1 MRTDF
6 DAVIIGAG
14 PAGASASIL
23 LARAGWSVALIEKQP
38 FPRRKVCGECVAA
51 SNLPLLDA
59 LGVGDAFDLR
69 AGPPLRQVA
78 LMRGAR
84 SVVAALPPVAG
95 SARPWGRALGR
106 ETLDTLLVGAART
119 AGVHVF
125 QPWSAQAV
133 DGGPGAWRCTVRP
146 VGAGPGS
153 LELRAPVAIA
163 AHGSW
168 EALPSGRERRR
179 GDRGPADLLAFKA
192 NFIGAGLADGLLPVL
207 AFAGG
212 YGGMVVADGGVT
224 TLAAC
229 VRRDTLEAWRRALPG
244 VPAGEAVETMLR
256 RACEGVDAALRHAR
270 REGPWLAAGPL
281 DPGVR
286 VRDDDRLLR
295 IGNAAGEAH
304 PIIGEGMSM
313 ALQSAWLLC
322 AELLAPAPA
331 RAAASAAARNAAPAA
346 ARAAASARAARC
358 ERDPRSPARQRDVAR
373 RYARAWRRAFAP
385 RLRLAALFAHA
396 AMRPGPSALLMSL
409 AARCPALLT
418 RGACWGGKVDAACPA
433 AAMAALQST
442 GADRCDTPPPEPH
455 GAARRS
461 LRKIT

>member
-23 LARAGWSVALIEKQP
+23 LARAGWRVALVEKQP

-95 SARPWGRALGR
+95 SAHPWGRALGR

-119 AGVHVF
+119 AGAYVF

-168 EALPSGRERRR
+168 QALPSGRERRR

-244 VPAGEAVETMLR
+244 VPAGEAVEAMLH

-286 VRDDDRLLR
+286 VRADDRLLR

-322 AELLAPAPA
+322 AELLAPAGARDVAPA
-331 RAAASAAARNAAPAA
+331 RAGW
-346 ARAAASARAARC
+346 C
-358 ERDPRSPARQRDVAR
+358 KGDPRSPARQRDVAR
-373 RYARAWRRAFAP
+373 RYARAWRRTFVP

-396 AMRPGPSALLMSL
+396 AMRPGPSALLISL
-409 AARCPALLT
+409 AARWPALLT
-418 RGACWGGKVDAACPA
+418 QGACWGGKVDAACPA

-442 GADRCDTPPPEPH
+442 GADRFDTPPPEPH